1 MTDEPSKV
9 SVWVARIAVALLA
22 ILCGYGSLKYGFSA
36 EVRQRFWHDLAERPG
51 GPMTFR
57 FILQPIMAS
66 IAAIHAGIQDAR
78 IGRPG
83 FLWSILHD
91 PERRKR
97 RVREALIATGQ
108 IVLLGIVMDTIYQL
122 QVLKTFYPAEA
133 ALIAVLLAVVP
144 YFVVRGIAQ
153 SIARWWMSRA
163 APTQPPKV

>member
-1 MTDEPSKV
+1 MTEEPSKV
-9 SVWVARIAVALLA
+9 SVWVARIAVAALA
-22 ILCGYGSLKYGFSA
+22 VLCVYGSAKYGFSA
-36 EVRQRFWHDLAERPG
+36 EVRRRLWHDLAERPG

-83 FLWSILHD
+83 FFWSILHD

-97 RVREALIATGQ
+97 RIGEALRATGQ
-108 IVLLGIVMDTIYQL
+108 IILLGIVMDTIYQL
-122 QVLKTFYPAEA
+122 RVLKTFYPAEA

-144 YFVVRGIAQ
+144 YFLMRGIAQ
-153 SIARWWMSRA
+153 QIAKRWLSRST
-163 APTQPPKV
+163 PTRA

>member
-1 MTDEPSKV
+1 MTEGPSKI
-9 SVWVARIAVALLA
+9 SVWVARIAVAALA
-22 ILCGYGSLKYGFSA
+22 VLCGYGSAKYGFSA

-83 FLWSILHD
+83 FFWSILHD

-97 RVREALIATGQ
+97 RIREALRATGQ
-108 IVLLGIVMDTIYQL
+108 IILLGIVMDTIYQI
-122 QVLKTFYPAEA
+122 QVLKTFYPVEA

-144 YFVVRGIAQ
+144 YFLMRGIAQ
-153 SIARWWMSRA
+153 QIAKWWLSRST
-163 APTQPPKV
+163 PTRA

>member
-1 MTDEPSKV
+1 MPEEPSKI
-9 SVWVARIAVALLA
+9 SIWVARIAVAALVVL
-22 ILCGYGSLKYGFSA
+22 GVYGSVKYGFSA

-57 FILQPIMAS
+57 FILQPIIAS

-78 IGRPG
+78 VGRPG

-91 PERRKR
+91 PDRRKR
-97 RVREALIATGQ
+97 RLREALTATGQ
-108 IVLLGIVMDTIYQL
+108 IILLGIVMDTIYQI

-144 YFVVRGIAQ
+144 YFFVRGIAQ
-153 SIARWWMSRA
+153 KLAKWWISRST
-163 APTQPPKV
+163 PTPA